1 MRYTMNREFAYITSR
16 VRSAGSVAGTF
27 LKLHSRR
34 ALLATA
40 SPWRRPGRLLLASI
54 AVAAVLLAC
63 FVLSE
68 CYGVERTIIT
78 VAHTNDLHSHLSPG
92 TDGVEPVGGIAR
104 VATLINRIR
113 ASEPYVIA
121 LDAGDMFMG
130 TPFFT
135 FYGGKAEL
143 ECYNAIGYD
152 AVAVGNHE
160 LDNGPRAL
168 LDLEDDAEFTLLSAN
183 LAWRRGGK
191 PIFEPYLLLETEEG
205 ISVAI
210 LGLTP
215 GGISEM
221 VSPSAIASVTA
232 KSPVRTARE
241 MIPILRDAADAVI
254 VLSHLGLDDDKNLAR
269 KVPGIDLIVGGHSH
283 DLLEKP
289 VKIRSVDAAGGAA
302 TTYIVQAG
310 WGGTHVGRV
319 DMLFEDGDLAGIEAQ
334 LLPATSAVNENREV
348 ARIVGKYWN
357 SMESTV
363 TEVVARASGEFP
375 RDRSL
380 RTGESPLGNLVADAI
395 RDATGADF
403 AVQNSGGI
411 RSGFGPGPVTVWD
424 VYSALPF
431 DNRVVLLELSG
442 DEVEDLVGEIARR
455 MGRGSFCQVSGI
467 SFEIYDGM
475 PRDIRVDGSPILRDG
490 TYSVGT
496 MSYLAEGGGG
506 YAPLTDAGVLSTSD
520 GFQREITAEYFRKL
534 KNLTPRTEGRIR
546 VKRGGR

>member
-1 MRYTMNREFAYITSR
+1 MIREFAYITSR
-16 VRSAGSVAGTF
+16 VRGAGSIAGTS
-27 LKLHSRR
+27 LPLHSSR
-34 ALLATA
+34 AVLSTA
-40 SPWRRPGRLLLASI
+40 SSKRRPGRLLLASI
-54 AVAAVLLAC
+54 AVAAVLIAC
-63 FVLSE
+63 FVFSE
-68 CYGVERTIIT
+68 CYGVERTTIT
-78 VAHTNDLHSHLSPG
+78 VVHTNDLHSHLSPA

-113 ASEPYVIA
+113 ASEPYVIV

-168 LDLEDDAEFTLLSAN
+168 LELEDDAEFTFLSAN
-183 LAWRRGGK
+183 LARRRSGK
-191 PIFEPYLLLETEEG
+191 PIFEPYLLLETEED

-221 VSPSAIASVTA
+221 VGPSAIASLTA

-269 KVPGIDLIVGGHSH
+269 QVPGIDLIVGGHSH

-289 VKIRSVDAAGGAA
+289 VKIRNIDAARGAA

-319 DMLFEDGDLAGIEAQ
+319 DMSFEDGDLAGVEAR
-334 LLPATSAVNENREV
+334 LIPATSAVNENREV

-363 TEVVARASGEFP
+363 TEVVARATGGFP

-431 DNRVVLLELSG
+431 DNKLVLLELSG
-442 DEVEDLVGEIARR
+442 DEVGDLAGEIARR
-455 MGRGSFCQVSGI
+455 IGRGSFCQVSGV

-475 PRDIRVDGSPILRDG
+475 PRDIRVADSPLDRNA
-490 TYSVGT
+490 TYTVGT
-496 MSYLAEGGGG
+496 ISYLAEGGCN
-506 YAPLTDAGVLSTSD
+506 YAPLTNARVLSTSD
-520 GFQREITAEYFRKL
+520 EFQRDITVEYFRKL
-534 KNLTPRTEGRIR
+534 KNLNPRTEGRIR
-546 VKRGGR
+546 IKRGGR